1 MDIVETLITQGGLGL
16 MAGVFLW
23 LYIQERKEHKATR
36 DKYEK
41 SLDDRRI
48 DAKDTLDKIE
58 SPLNV
63 ISQGISQLNDK
74 VVVAQSRGKR

>member
-1 MDIVETLITQGGLGL
+1 MDPVQTLITQGGLGI

-23 LYIQERKEHKATR
+23 LYIQERREHKTTR

-58 SPLNV
+58 APLNV
-63 ISQGISQLNDK
+63 ISQGINQLNDK